1 MKRGIIE
8 MKWKWTWELEEKY
21 DLRPIIWHN
30 NAYWWARTKR
40 PHRLGINERQVAISV
55 SYLREN

>member
-1 MKRGIIE
+1 